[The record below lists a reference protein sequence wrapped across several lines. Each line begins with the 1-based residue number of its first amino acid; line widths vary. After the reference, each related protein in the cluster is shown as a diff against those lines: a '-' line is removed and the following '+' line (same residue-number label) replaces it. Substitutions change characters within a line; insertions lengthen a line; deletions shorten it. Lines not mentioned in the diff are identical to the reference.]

1 MNELE
6 GTMECLAGLLIIQ
19 LSILD
24 IVNDKEEIKLKQI
37 IRDIS
42 ERNGGCRVSIEI
54 TLEEGKRK

>member
-1 MNELE
+1 
-6 GTMECLAGLLIIQ
+6 MECLAGLLIIQ